1 MSLALAKR
9 ASLAAA
15 AIAALL
21 ALPRAAR
28 ADQSVLVLQFGGE
41 PSASAAVLSKE
52 MAQVVRSAGSEVSEA
67 SREDVVTLAG
77 CADASD
83 ECLRQALATLDAREV
98 VTGEVRASGS
108 GVEVDLRIISAE
120 GEPRARTIAL
130 AGATPQAHVAGFRPE
145 AEAFWKGE
153 PSPAEAAAQAAAA
166 QPAAPPAGADL
177 SRQDDQD
184 RAEFSASRVEPWAW
198 GVAGGGVGLMAVGAI
213 LLVAADGKQSDVDD
227 ASTDSVDDFEEL
239 VDLEESGR
247 RYARWGNVSLLVGG
261 IAAVAG
267 GFLIYRQGTR
277 PESESSSPQ
286 VTVAPSPGDG
296 VGAALLVRGG
306 F

>member
-9 ASLAAA
+9 ARLAAT
-15 AIAALL
+15 AIAVVV

-28 ADQSVLVLQFGGE
+28 ADQPVLVLQFSGE

-52 MAQVVRSAGSEVSEA
+52 MAQVVRSAGGEVSEA

-83 ECLRQALATLDAREV
+83 DCLRQALTTLDAREV

-108 GVEVDLRIISAE
+108 GVEVDLRIVSVE
-120 GEPRARTIAL
+120 GEPRARTVAL
-130 AGATPQAHVAGFRPE
+130 AGATPEAQVGRFRTE

-153 PSPAEAAAQAAAA
+153 PSPAEEAAAAAA
-166 QPAAPPAGADL
+166 QQPAPPPPGADL
-177 SRQDDQD
+177 SRESDQE
-184 RAEFSASRVEPWAW
+184 RASFSASRVEPWAW
-198 GVAGGGVGLMAVGAI
+198 GVAGGGVGLVALGAI
-213 LLVAADGKQSDVDD
+213 FLVAADGKQSEVDD
-227 ASTDSVDDFEEL
+227 ASTDSVEDFEEL
-239 VDLEESGR
+239 VSLEESGR
-247 RYARWGNVSLLVGG
+247 RYARWGNVSILVGG

-277 PESESSSPQ
+277 PDAEGSSPEI
-286 VTVAPSPGDG
+286 TVAPSAGDG
-296 VGAALLVRGG
+296 VGAALLLRGG

>member
-9 ASLAAA
+9 APLAAA
-15 AIAALL
+15 AFTALL
-21 ALPRAAR
+21 ALPRVAR
-28 ADQSVLVLQFGGE
+28 ADQAVLVLQFSGE

-52 MAQVVRSAGSEVSEA
+52 MVQVVRSAGNEVSEA

-98 VTGEVRASGS
+98 VTGEVRASGG
-108 GVEVDLRIISAE
+108 GVEVDLRVVSAE

-130 AGATPQAHVAGFRPE
+130 AGATPEAQVGRFRAE

-153 PSPAEAAAQAAAA
+153 PSPAEAEAAAAA
-166 QPAAPPAGADL
+166 QPPAPPPGADL
-177 SRQDDQD
+177 SRPDDRG
-184 RAEFSASRVEPWAW
+184 RADFSASRVEPWAW
-198 GVAGGGVGLMAVGAI
+198 GIAGGGVGLMAVGAI

-227 ASTDSVDDFEEL
+227 ASTDSVEDFEEL

-247 RYARWGNVSLLVGG
+247 RYARWGNLSLLVGG

-277 PESESSSPQ
+277 PDAEGSSPE
-286 VTVAPSPGDG
+286 VTVAPSPGEG
-296 VGAALLVRGG
+296 LGAALLVRGG

>member
-1 MSLALAKR
+1 MSPALAKR
-9 ASLAAA
+9 APLAAA
-15 AIAALL
+15 AIAALV
-21 ALPRAAR
+21 ALPRAAL
-28 ADQSVLVLQFGGE
+28 ADQAVLVLQFGGE

-83 ECLRQALATLDAREV
+83 DCLRQALATLDARQV
-98 VTGEVRASGS
+98 VTGEVRASNG

-120 GEPRARTIAL
+120 GEPRTRTIPL
-130 AGATPQAHVAGFRPE
+130 AGATPQAQVAGFRPE
-145 AEAFWKGE
+145 AQAFWKGE
-153 PSPAEAAAQAAAA
+153 PSPAEEAAAA
-166 QPAAPPAGADL
+166 AAAPAPPPPAADL
-177 SRQDDQD
+177 SRQDDRE
-184 RAEFSASRVEPWAW
+184 RAAFSASRVEPWAW
-198 GVAGGGVGLMAVGAI
+198 GIAGGGVGLMAVGAV
-213 LLVAADGKQSDVDD
+213 LLVAAEGKQSEVDD
-227 ASTDSVDDFEEL
+227 ASTDSVEDFEEL

-247 RYARWGNVSLLVGG
+247 RYARWGNVSMLVGG

-277 PESESSSPQ
+277 ARDESSSPE